1 MKSLGQIASWT
12 VILLGIIWIM
22 SLGMIAAITYNTLRI
37 NSVLQNATPA
47 DVLDEVRLAREEFN
61 SSRFTHA
68 DGVRMNQRIDNIL
81 HQNNLK
87 ESSE

>member
-12 VILLGIIWIM
+12 VILLGIIWVM

-47 DVLDEVRLAREEFN
+47 DVLEEVRLAREEFN
-61 SSRFTHA
+61 SSRFTHG
-68 DGVRMNQRIDNIL
+68 DGVRMNQRIDNIIY
-81 HQNNLK
+81 QNNLK